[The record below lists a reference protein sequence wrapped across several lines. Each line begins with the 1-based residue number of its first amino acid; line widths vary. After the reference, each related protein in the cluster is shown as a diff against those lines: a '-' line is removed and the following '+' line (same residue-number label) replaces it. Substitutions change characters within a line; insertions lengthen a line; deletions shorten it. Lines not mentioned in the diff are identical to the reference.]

1 MPTTPKFRSNRA
13 LRLALRRRQSGV
25 VLLIALIAVVI
36 LAIGTVALFRSS
48 DAALFNAGN
57 LAFKRDMTN
66 RGELGIAAAK
76 AALTSGALNQEAT
89 RQSDQLAIGYYATMQ
104 ATGTH
109 GVPNAL
115 IGYQSGKTTSVTLP
129 TINGGGGITIYY
141 MIDRLCTA
149 TGSTDPSN
157 ACVVSSIGSAK
168 GGTVLP
174 YRGQAQPPSVP
185 VYRISVRVDGP
196 RNSQTFLQTTVSL

>member
-1 MPTTPKFRSNRA
+1 MSTTPQ
-13 LRLALRRRQSGV
+13 LRLNRPLRAMVRRHQSGV
-25 VLLIALIAVVI
+25 VLLIALIAVAI
-36 LAIGTVALFRSS
+36 LAIGTVALFRAS

-66 RGELGIAAAK
+66 RAELGIVAAK

-89 RQSDQLAIGYYATMQ
+89 RQNDQLASGYYATMQ
-104 ATGTH
+104 PTDKH
-109 GVPNAL
+109 GLPNSLVAL
-115 IGYQSGKTTSVTLP
+115 DTAVKNTK
-129 TINGGGGITIYY
+129 INGGDGITIYY
-141 MIDRLCTA
+141 MIDRLCNA
-149 TGSTDPSN
+149 AGSTDPSN

>member
-13 LRLALRRRQSGV
+13 LRLASRRRQSGV
-25 VLLIALIAVVI
+25 VLLIALIAVAI

-66 RGELGIAAAK
+66 RGELGIVAAK
-76 AALTSGALNQEAT
+76 AALTSGALNQEST
-89 RQSDQLAIGYYATMQ
+89 RQNDQLASGYYATMQ

-115 IGYQSGKTTSVTLP
+115 IGYQPAKATTPLP
-129 TINGGGGITIYY
+129 TINGGDGITIYY
-141 MIDRLCTA
+141 MIDRLCNA
-149 TGSTDPSN
+149 LGSTDPSN

>member
-1 MPTTPKFRSNRA
+1 MPITPNVRPGRA
-13 LRLALRRRQSGV
+13 SRLALRRRQSGV

-66 RGELGIAAAK
+66 RGELGIVAAK
-76 AALTSGALNQEAT
+76 TVLTSGALNLESV
-89 RQSDQLAIGYYATMQ
+89 RQNDQAASGYYATMQ
-104 ATGTH
+104 STDKH
-109 GVPNAL
+109 GVPDNLVGLATAVL
-115 IGYQSGKTTSVTLP
+115 NTKID
-129 TINGGGGITIYY
+129 GGDGITIYY

-196 RNSQTFLQTTVSL
+196 RSTQTYLQTTVSL

>member
-66 RGELGIAAAK
+66 RGELGIVAAK
-76 AALTSGALNQEAT
+76 AALTSGALNQEST
-89 RQSDQLAIGYYATMQ
+89 RQSDQLASGYYATMQ

-109 GVPNAL
+109 GVPNTL
-115 IGYQSGKTTSVTLP
+115 IGYQAGKTSQALP
-129 TINGGGGITIYY
+129 TINGGDGITIYY

>member
-1 MPTTPKFRSNRA
+1 MPTTLKFRSNRA
-13 LRLALRRRQSGV
+13 LRRRQSGI

-76 AALTSGALNQEAT
+76 TVLTSGALNQEAT
-89 RQSDQLAIGYYATMQ
+89 RQSDQAASGYYATMQ
-104 ATGTH
+104 LTDKH
-109 GVPNAL
+109 GLPNKLVAL
-115 IGYQSGKTTSVTLP
+115 DTAVKNTKIDSGD
-129 TINGGGGITIYY
+129 GITIYY
-141 MIDRLCTA
+141 MIDRLCNA

>member
-76 AALTSGALNQEAT
+76 AALTSGALNQESA
-89 RQSDQLAIGYYATMQ
+89 RQSNQLTSGYYATMQ

-109 GVPNAL
+109 GVPNTL
-115 IGYQSGKTTSVTLP
+115 IGYQPATASTPLP
-129 TINGGGGITIYY
+129 TINGGDGITIYY

-149 TGSTDPSN
+149 LGSTDPSN

>member
-1 MPTTPKFRSNRA
+1 MPTTLKFRSNRA
-13 LRLALRRRQSGV
+13 LRRRQSGI

-66 RGELGIAAAK
+66 RGELGIVAAK
-76 AALTSGALNQEAT
+76 AALTSGALNQELT
-89 RQSDQLAIGYYATMQ
+89 RQSNQLASGYYATMQ
-104 ATGTH
+104 LTGTH

-115 IGYQSGKTTSVTLP
+115 IGYQPGTTSTTLP
-129 TINGGGGITIYY
+129 TINGGDGITIYY
-141 MIDRLCTA
+141 MIDRLCNA

>member
-1 MPTTPKFRSNRA
+1 MLTTPNVRPSRA
-13 LRLALRRRQSGV
+13 LRIVLRRRQSGV
-25 VLLIALIAVVI
+25 VLLIALIAVAI
-36 LAIGTVALFRSS
+36 LAIGTVAVFRSS

-66 RGELGIAAAK
+66 RGELGIVAAK
-76 AALTSGALNQEAT
+76 TALTSGALNLEAT
-89 RQSDQLAIGYYATMQ
+89 RQSNQPASGYYATMQ
-104 ATGTH
+104 ATDKH
-109 GVPNAL
+109 GIPNNLVAL
-115 IGYQSGKTTSVTLP
+115 TTEVANTK
-129 TINGGGGITIYY
+129 INGGDGITVYY

-149 TGSTDPSN
+149 VGSTDPAN

-196 RNSQTFLQTTVSL
+196 RSSQTFLQTTVSL

>member
-1 MPTTPKFRSNRA
+1 MPITSKFRSNRV
-13 LRLALRRRQSGV
+13 LCLALGRRQSGV
-25 VLLIALIAVVI
+25 VLLIALIAVAI

-76 AALTSGALNQEAT
+76 TALTSGALSSEAT
-89 RQSDQLAIGYYATMQ
+89 RQADQPASGYYATMQ

-115 IGYQSGKTTSVTLP
+115 IGYKPGKTTSTTLP
-129 TINGGGGITIYY
+129 TINGGDGITIYY
-141 MIDRLCTA
+141 MIDRLCTSA
-149 TGSTDPSN
+149 GSTDPSN

>member
-1 MPTTPKFRSNRA
+1 MPIKPNARP
-13 LRLALRRRQSGV
+13 LRGLRVALRRHQSGV
-25 VLLIALIAVVI
+25 VLLIALIAMVI

-48 DAALFNAGN
+48 DAALANAGN

-66 RGELGIAAAK
+66 RGELAIVAAK
-76 AALTSGALNQEAT
+76 TALTSGALSQEAT
-89 RQSDQLAIGYYATMQ
+89 RQADQAAYGYYATMQ
-104 ATGTH
+104 QTDKH
-109 GVPNAL
+109 GVPNNL
-115 IGYQSGKTTSVTLP
+115 ISLDKPVVNNK
-129 TINGGGGITIYY
+129 INAGDGITLYY
-141 MIDRLCTA
+141 MIDRLCTSV
-149 TGSTDPSN
+149 GSTDPSN
-157 ACVVSSIGSAK
+157 ACVISSIGSAK

>member
-1 MPTTPKFRSNRA
+1 MPTKPNIRPGRS
-13 LRLALRRRQSGV
+13 LRIRLRRRQSGI

-66 RGELGIAAAK
+66 RGELGIVAAK
-76 AALTSGALNQEAT
+76 TALTSGALNSELV
-89 RQSDQLAIGYYATMQ
+89 RQSDQAASGYYATMQ
-104 ATGTH
+104 STDKH
-109 GVPNAL
+109 GVPDNLVGLATAVL
-115 IGYQSGKTTSVTLP
+115 NTK
-129 TINGGGGITIYY
+129 INGGDGITIYY

-149 TGSTDPSN
+149 LGSTDPSN

>member
-1 MPTTPKFRSNRA
+1 MPTTLKFRSNRA
-13 LRLALRRRQSGV
+13 LRRRQSGI

-66 RGELGIAAAK
+66 RGELGIVAAK
-76 AALTSGALNQEAT
+76 AALTSGALNQEST
-89 RQSDQLAIGYYATMQ
+89 RQSNQAASGYYATMQ
-104 ATGTH
+104 PTDKH
-109 GVPNAL
+109 GLPNSLVAL
-115 IGYQSGKTTSVTLP
+115 DTPVANTK
-129 TINGGGGITIYY
+129 INGGDGITIYY
-141 MIDRLCTA
+141 MIDRLCNA

>member
-66 RGELGIAAAK
+66 RGELGIVAAK
-76 AALTSGALNQEAT
+76 AALTSGALNQEST
-89 RQSDQLAIGYYATMQ
+89 RQSKQLASGYYATMQ

-109 GVPNAL
+109 GVPSTL
-115 IGYQSGKTTSVTLP
+115 ISYQAGKTSQALP
-129 TINGGGGITIYY
+129 TINGGDGITIYY

>member
-1 MPTTPKFRSNRA
+1 MPTKPNIRPGRS
-13 LRLALRRRQSGV
+13 LRIRLRRRQSGI

-66 RGELGIAAAK
+66 RGELGIVAAK
-76 AALTSGALNQEAT
+76 AALTSGALNSESV
-89 RQSDQLAIGYYATMQ
+89 RQSDQAASGYYATMQ
-104 ATGTH
+104 TTDKH
-109 GVPNAL
+109 GVPDNLVELATAVL
-115 IGYQSGKTTSVTLP
+115 NTK
-129 TINGGGGITIYY
+129 INGGDGITIYY

>member
-1 MPTTPKFRSNRA
+1 MSTTPQLRSNRP
-13 LRLALRRRQSGV
+13 LRAMVRRHQSGV

-66 RGELGIAAAK
+66 RGELGIVAAK
-76 AALTSGALNQEAT
+76 AALTSGALNQEST
-89 RQSDQLAIGYYATMQ
+89 RQSNQLASGYYATMQ

-109 GVPNAL
+109 GVPNTL
-115 IGYQSGKTTSVTLP
+115 IGYLPSKPSTPPLP
-129 TINGGGGITIYY
+129 TINAGDGITIYY
-141 MIDRLCTA
+141 MIDRLCSA

>member
-1 MPTTPKFRSNRA
+1 MSTTPKSRSNRA
-13 LRLALRRRQSGV
+13 LRLALHRRQSGV
-25 VLLIALIAVVI
+25 VLLIALIAVAI

-66 RGELGIAAAK
+66 RGELGIVAAK

-89 RQSDQLAIGYYATMQ
+89 RQSDQLASGYYATMQ

-109 GVPNAL
+109 GVPNTL
-115 IGYQSGKTTSVTLP
+115 IGYQPAKSSTPLP
-129 TINGGGGITIYY
+129 TINGGDGITIYY
-141 MIDRLCTA
+141 MIDRLCNA